1 MSSRRG
7 FLKQVSLLSLGA
19 MMLPETTFAAG
30 KGKKAKKSAKGKM
43 LGLQTYSLG
52 PELQGDK
59 VAQGLVRLRE
69 MGYGCIELAGYNNG
83 KISGIPMAEYKK
95 MADDAGI
102 IIKSSHMNPNV
113 LGRGEKYSRENMG
126 KLRDFWKRATDDHA
140 ILGLPYMVQ
149 PGLPNI
155 SCLEDAQMAAEVFNI
170 AGEETK
176 KAGIRFGYHNH
187 DREFGKVVAGGK
199 GIDMNRNARDGRR
212 IEEVFITE
220 TDPDKVL
227 IELDVYWTVMGGQDP
242 VEWINKYADRIQ
254 LLHIK
259 DRLVLGQSGMMNFEQ
274 IFKNFYANGHET
286 FFVEIEDTRS
296 GKQFERVQ
304 ASAEYLL
311 GSKFV

>member
-1 MSSRRG
+1 MQSRRG
-7 FLKQVSLLSLGA
+7 FLKQVSLFSLGA
-19 MMLPETTFAAG
+19 MMMPEIALGAG
-30 KGKKAKKSAKGKM
+30 KKMKVKKSKNGKM

-52 PELQGDK
+52 PELRGEN
-59 VAQGLVRLRE
+59 VAKGLVRLRE
-69 MGYGCIELAGYNNG
+69 MGYGCIELAGYGKG
-83 KISGIPMAEYKK
+83 KIGGIPMAEYKK

-113 LGRGEKYSRENMG
+113 LARGEKYSKENMG
-126 KLRDFWKRATDDHA
+126 KLRDFWKQATDDHA

-149 PGLPNI
+149 PGLPSI
-155 SCLEDAQMAAEVFNI
+155 ASLEDAQRVAEVFNI
-170 AGEETK
+170 AGEETL
-176 KAGIRFGYHNH
+176 KAGIKFGYHNH

-199 GIDMNRNARDGRR
+199 SIEMGRHARKGRFV
-212 IEEVFITE
+212 EEVFITE

-274 IFKNFYANGHET
+274 IFKHFYSHGHDT

-296 GKQFERVQ
+296 GKQFDRVRE
-304 ASAEYLL
+304 SAEYLL
-311 GSKFV
+311 SRKFV

>member
-7 FLKQVSLLSLGA
+7 FLKQVSLFSLGA
-19 MMLPETTFAAG
+19 MVMPEVALAAG
-30 KGKKAKKSAKGKM
+30 KKKKVRKTKKGRM

-52 PELQGDK
+52 PELSGDK

-69 MGYGCIELAGYNNG
+69 MGYSCIELAGYNNG
-83 KISGIPMAEYKK
+83 KIGGIPMAEYKK

-102 IIKSSHMNPNV
+102 LIKSSHMNPNV
-113 LGRGEKYSRENMG
+113 LGRGEKYSKDNMG
-126 KLRDFWKRATDDHA
+126 KLRDFWKRATEDHA

-149 PGLPNI
+149 PGLPSI
-155 SCLEDAQMAAEVFNI
+155 GSIEDAQRVAEVFNI
-170 AGEETK
+170 AGEETL
-176 KAGIRFGYHNH
+176 KAGIKFGYHNH
-187 DREFGKVVAGGK
+187 DREFGKVVSGGNS
-199 GIDMNRNARDGRR
+199 INMERNARDGRR
-212 IEEVFITE
+212 IEEIFITE
-220 TDPDKVL
+220 TDPQKVL

-274 IFKNFYANGHET
+274 IFRNFYSHGHET

-296 GKQFERVQ
+296 GKQFDRAK

-311 GSKFV
+311 GSDFV